1 MDYWVVAVD
10 DEAMCLT
17 NVRQILSSAG
27 MKVSCLR
34 SGQDLLKFI
43 EKNTPDLIL
52 LDLNMPG
59 MDGFETFHALREL
72 EDQGMHRHIPVI
84 FLTGDNN
91 AYAERRGLKVG
102 ASDFIRKPFNQDV
115 LLGRIRN
122 AIENQKKIESLT
134 EEAMYD
140 KLTGFL
146 NKANGS
152 KRIADLCAAK
162 SGAMLVLDLDNFKLV
177 NDLFGHDMGDK
188 VLEAFAEIVR
198 HNTREE
204 DVISRIGGDE
214 FLGFFENIG
223 AVDAVESLTKR
234 LNESLFEKC
243 KELMGEFFDVPIG
256 ISIGA
261 VFVPDHGKDFTEL
274 FQNADNCLYR
284 AKQNG
289 KHGFV
294 IHVPDKME
302 SVPEDDLTRELN
314 RVTRLVEER
323 CARGA
328 LLLGQEAF
336 TFNYRFILRFMQR
349 YNGCANRLLFSV
361 EEINKEDDCLAE
373 AVNAFGK
380 ILQSTL
386 RRSDIIF
393 HNKSNQYYLLLPGLA
408 GDDTHVVVER
418 VMQNWEKTEFADR
431 VRIKHVFSAITFEE
445 KE

>member
-1 MDYWVVAVD
+1 MEYWVAVVD

-17 NVRQILSSAG
+17 NVRQILMAAG

-34 SGQDLLKFI
+34 SGQDLLRFL
-43 EKNTPDLIL
+43 EKNAPDLIL
-52 LDLNMPG
+52 LDLNMPE
-59 MDGFETFHALREL
+59 MDGFETFRALREL
-72 EDQGMHRHIPVI
+72 EDQGMNRHTPVI

-91 AYAERRGLKVG
+91 VYTERRGLKAG
-102 ASDFIRKPFNQDV
+102 ASDFIRKPFNTDV
-115 LLGRIRN
+115 LLGRIKN

-146 NKANGS
+146 NKAKGS
-152 KRIADLCAAK
+152 DRISEMCLSK
-162 SGAMLVLDLDNFKLV
+162 SGAMLVLDLDNFKLI

-204 DVISRIGGDE
+204 DVIARIGGDE
-214 FLGFFENIG
+214 FLGFFENILED
-223 AVDAVESLTKR
+223 DAVASLTKR
-234 LNESLFEKC
+234 LNISLVQKC
-243 KELMGEFFDVPIG
+243 RELMGEEFDVPIG

-261 VFVPDHGKDFTEL
+261 VFVPVHGNDFNEL
-274 FQNADNCLYR
+274 FQNADSCLYK

-289 KHGFV
+289 KHGYV
-294 IHVPDKME
+294 AYVPDKVLCE
-302 SVPEDDLTRELN
+302 TEDDLTRELH

-328 LLLGQEAF
+328 LLLGLEAF
-336 TFNYRFILRFMQR
+336 TSNYRFILRFMQR
-349 YNGCANRLLFSV
+349 YKGCANRLLFSV
-361 EEINKEDDCLAE
+361 EPINKDVEVFSE
-373 AVNAFGK
+373 VVNAFVK
-380 ILQSTL
+380 TLQSTL

-393 HNKSNQYYLLLPGLA
+393 RNKADQFYLLLPGLSEK
-408 GDDTHVVVER
+408 DTPIVVDR
-418 VMQNWEKTEFADR
+418 ILKNWEQTDYAGS
-431 VRIKHVFSAITFEE
+431 VIIKHVFSAITFED